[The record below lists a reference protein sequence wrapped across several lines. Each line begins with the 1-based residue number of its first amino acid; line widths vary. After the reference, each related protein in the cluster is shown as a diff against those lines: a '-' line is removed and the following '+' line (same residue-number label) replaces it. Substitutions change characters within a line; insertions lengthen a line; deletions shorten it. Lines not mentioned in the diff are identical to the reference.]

1 VFAIGVLGAAV
12 WLSSSLAPPAAVPET
27 SPDVVAQAIWN
38 DPIPSFLAP
47 AVAVREAPIAR
58 RGLVPTDPPRAL
70 VVPTAPRE
78 DAAAT
83 AAPRGIPV
91 RVYFSRR
98 PNSEASFSAV
108 FPVSRVAA
116 DRAVATAALAA
127 LIEGP
132 NAAERAAGYFSE
144 LGDALTGTSTCSGH
158 DFRIAIADGTATVRF
173 CRAMVSAGVGQDAR
187 IRWQIEAT
195 LRQFPT
201 IKAIRLL
208 GSDGRCLFDLSGQD
222 RCLAGRAAAAAASGP
237 GTGGR

>member
-1 VFAIGVLGAAV
+1 MSLTTPAV
-12 WLSSSLAPPAAVPET
+12 VPET
-27 SPDVVAQAIWN
+27 KSDVVAQAMWN
-38 DPIPSFLAP
+38 DPIPPFLAP
-47 AVAVREAPIAR
+47 AVAVLEAPVAQ

-70 VVPTAPRE
+70 SVPTVPRE
-78 DAAAT
+78 VAGAT
-83 AAPRGIPV
+83 VASRGIPV

-98 PNSEASFSAV
+98 PDSEASFAAV

-132 NAAERAAGYFSE
+132 NATERAAGYYSE
-144 LGDALTGTSTCSGH
+144 LADALTGASTCSGH
-158 DFRIAIADGTATVRF
+158 DFRIAIANGTATVRF

-187 IRWQIEAT
+187 IRSQIEAT

-201 IKAIRLL
+201 IRAIRLL
-208 GSDGRCLFDLSGQD
+208 GSDGRCLFDPSGQN
-222 RCLAGRAAAAAASGP
+222 RCLGERASTTAASGP